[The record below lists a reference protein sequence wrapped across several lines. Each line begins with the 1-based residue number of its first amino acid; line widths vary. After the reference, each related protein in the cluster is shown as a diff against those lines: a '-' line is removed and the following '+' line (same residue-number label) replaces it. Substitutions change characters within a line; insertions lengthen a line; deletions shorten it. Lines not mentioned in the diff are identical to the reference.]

1 MRCNAIVIIII
12 IFFWMFGCT
21 TIILH
26 QPYLLHEYYC
36 LVFKYFIVV
45 LVAINS
51 AIFLLPS
58 LSNYRRRWTRTDVYV
73 YMYKWYDI
81 KQTLQNVIPNSS
93 LIFFWGFLNRMIREK
108 WTSYLQCG
116 FHCYVRQLCWD
127 IGLLWPEC
135 IYT

>member
-1 MRCNAIVIIII
+1 MQTQQNMDWTLMRVRVWDTKKRYQRGNMKGRGSAMQCNRHHHHHI
-12 IFFWMFGCT
+12 FWMFGCT

-73 YMYKWYDI
+73 YMYK
-81 KQTLQNVIPNSS
+81 
-93 LIFFWGFLNRMIREK
+93 
-108 WTSYLQCG
+108 
-116 FHCYVRQLCWD
+116 
-127 IGLLWPEC
+127 
-135 IYT
+135 